1 MLIAAIAPVTSTKK
15 PGFFLY
21 KRHIFEM
28 NKTITLKQ
36 VLKLANQLSPIDKL
50 RLIENITPQIKRE
63 LSGVNSSER
72 KSLRGLWRGA
82 NITDEN
88 ITEMRQEMW
97 GKFPREDI

>member
-1 MLIAAIAPVTSTKK
+1 
-15 PGFFLY
+15 
-21 KRHIFEM
+21 M

-63 LSGVNSSER
+63 LSGVKCSER

-82 NITDEN
+82 NITDDN